1 MSVQAPASLTSPRK
15 RPLPADD
22 NATGIMTPQKPA
34 DYSASESSSTAS
46 SLTLMSS
53 HANTPSIGHVGLR
66 QTSEAPST
74 GTSVSGEVT
83 GPTVTGN
90 TAGATA
96 SPAKRRKLTAQE
108 KQQRAL
114 EKEQKK
120 IEKEVKDRE
129 RAEQKAK
136 KEEEKRI
143 KDEARRQKNEE
154 KEAKN
159 REKELEKQ
167 RKEEARSKEERVS
180 LLLMM
185 AFLRANSTK
194 KQLRVSNF
202 FTKSST
208 PKASLDTATT
218 KDAPGENM
226 IATGPRKEN
235 TEPVVQ
241 PLTPQKERLSDYRR
255 AFLPFQPPS
264 YTTVA
269 PITKSGAPS
278 AERARKL
285 DELEALLGSEQSEAI
300 DLDLPDLKTRFSTYE
315 SSMESVVNI
324 SVRDIIAQIE
334 GTSSNPIDLTSGQ
347 EPSLLQN
354 PVKLLETVSMK
365 HIEFHD
371 HVRHPYRGTYTKITS
386 PQAFRK
392 VARRPFTRL
401 RQDTDYDYDSEVDW
415 EEPGE
420 GEDLDSEGEEDA
432 ESADGSDDMEG
443 FLDDE
448 GAADGARSKR
458 KLISGDLEPLSTG
471 LCWEDKD
478 RKLHRPARDEHSAD
492 FREYRMCLLIDT
504 TGPIDP
510 LSTDYWA
517 PALTTPALLD
527 PFHSTM
533 HPPRLPLASR
543 PTNTLIPSSH
553 PAGAAAPAKPP
564 APKRLLEGDDLALF
578 KTFVQGASAPKREL
592 LDQLR
597 EHFPRTAKAVLKDTL
612 NECAARVGAREAEKR
627 WVVI

>member
-22 NATGIMTPQKPA
+22 NAADIMTPQKPA

-53 HANTPSIGHVGLR
+53 HANTPSIGQVGLR

-90 TAGATA
+90 TTGAAA

-143 KDEARRQKNEE
+143 RDEVRRQKNEE

-159 REKELEKQ
+159 MEKELEKQ
-167 RKEEARSKEERVS
+167 RKEEARSKEER
-180 LLLMM
+180 
-185 AFLRANSTK
+185 

-202 FTKSST
+202 FIKSST
-208 PKASLDTATT
+208 PKASLDTAPS

-226 IATGPRKEN
+226 IATGPQKEN
-235 TEPVVQ
+235 KEPLVQ

-300 DLDLPDLKTRFSTYE
+300 DLDLPDLKTRFSTSE

-371 HVRHPYRGTYTKITS
+371 HVRHSYRGTYTKITS

-392 VARRPFTRL
+392 IARRPFTRL

-432 ESADGSDDMEG
+432 ESVDGSDDMEG

-458 KLISGDLEPLSTG
+458 KPVSGDLEPVSTG

-478 RKLHRPARDEHSAD
+478 RKLHRSTRDEHSAD
-492 FREYRMCLLIDT
+492 FREYRMALLIDT

-517 PALTTPALLD
+517 PAPTPPALLD
-527 PFHSTM
+527 PSHPTM
-533 HPPRLPLASR
+533 QPPRLPLASR

-564 APKRLLEGDDLALF
+564 APKRLLEGDDLAQF
-578 KTFVQGASAPKREL
+578 KAFVQGASAPKREL

-597 EHFPRTAKAVLKDTL
+597 ERFPRAAKAVLRDTL